1 MALKYI
7 WVPHIESK
15 MITPKWITCAVH
27 QTVQHGL
34 HEQLWCYTLLYKI
47 HFETLILTL
56 TNSAPKYSKAP
67 DWDVIT
73 GGHHWAAVIFA

>member
-15 MITPKWITCAVH
+15 MITPNGLRVH

-47 HFETLILTL
+47 HFEKLTLTL